1 LDLKDREVV
10 VLGLGDTGLSM
21 ARWLARR
28 GAAVRVADSRAVVP
42 HANLLA
48 REAPGVPLAAGAFT
62 DETLDGADLVA
73 VSPGVDRREPPLV
86 RAIARGVPVVGDVE
100 LFAQALW
107 SGVRDQGS
115 GVKPRVVAITGTNGK
130 STVTAM
136 AGGMCRAAGCETVV
150 AGNIGLPVLD
160 ALAAVEDGAPPPQV
174 YVLELSSFQLES
186 TATLA
191 PDAAALLNLSEDH
204 MDRYEALSD
213 YAAAKSRVFNG
224 NGVQVLNRE
233 DRWSMGM
240 ARAGRTVLTFGR
252 RAPRADNEWGIGTG
266 DDPGG
271 RRSASALMHGGQ
283 RLLALDELPVEGLH
297 NAANALAAHALC
309 SALGLPEDSTA
320 AALRSYHGL
329 PHRLQKVGERDGV
342 AWYDDSKGTNVAAT
356 VAALTGMAVPVV
368 LIAGG
373 DGKGQDF
380 APLAAAVAGR
390 AREVVLIGR
399 DAEAIARAL
408 DGSGVKVSRATEMNE
423 AVLLARAAARAG
435 DAVLLSPACASLDMF
450 RNYAHRGDV
459 FVAAVRA
466 LGGATQHPE
475 SPIR

>member
-1 LDLKDREVV
+1 MELKGRKVV

-21 ARWLARR
+21 ARWLARK
-28 GAAVRVADSRAVVP
+28 GAAVRVADSRAVAP
-42 HANLLA
+42 HAEPLA
-48 REAPGVPLAAGAFT
+48 RELPGVPLATGAFT
-62 DETLDGADLVA
+62 DETLHGAELVA
-73 VSPGVDRREPPLV
+73 VSPGIDRREPPLAQ
-86 RAIARGVPVVGDVE
+86 AIARGVPVVGDVE
-100 LFAQALW
+100 LFAQALS
-107 SGVRDQGS
+107 SGVRGQAS
-115 GVKPRVVAITGTNGK
+115 GVGPKVLAITGTNGK

-136 AGGMCRAAGCETVV
+136 AGDMCRAAGCEAVV

-160 ALAAVEDGAPPPQV
+160 ALAAVEDSAQQPQV

-191 PDAAALLNLSEDH
+191 PDAAAMLNLTEDH
-204 MDRYEALSD
+204 MDRYDGLSG
-213 YAAAKSRVFNG
+213 YAGAKARVFNG

-240 ARAGRTVLTFGR
+240 ARAGRTILTFGR
-252 RAPRADNEWGIGTG
+252 RAPSADNEWGIGKG
-266 DDPGG
+266 GDPGG
-271 RRSASALMHGGQ
+271 RRSAPALMHGAR
-283 RLLALDELPVEGLH
+283 RLVALDELPVEGLH

-309 SALGLPEDSTA
+309 SALGLPDDSTA
-320 AALRSYHGL
+320 AALRSYRGL
-329 PHRLQKVGERDGV
+329 PHRLQKVGEKDGV
-342 AWYDDSKGTNVAAT
+342 AWYDDSKGTNVGAT

-380 APLAAAVAGR
+380 APLAAAVARR

-408 DGSGVKVSRATEMNE
+408 DGSGVKVSRATGMNE
-423 AVLLARAAARAG
+423 AVLLARSAARPG

-459 FVAAVRA
+459 FVAAVRG
-466 LGGATQHPE
+466 LGGGT
-475 SPIR
+475 